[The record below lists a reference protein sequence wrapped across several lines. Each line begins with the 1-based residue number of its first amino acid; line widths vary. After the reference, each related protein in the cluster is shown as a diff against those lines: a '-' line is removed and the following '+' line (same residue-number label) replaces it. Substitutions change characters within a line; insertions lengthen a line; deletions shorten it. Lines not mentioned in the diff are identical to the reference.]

1 MSGRVA
7 SIEDIARVAG
17 VSPSTVSRALR
28 DDARISVETRARV
41 RRLAGELGYVPNGV
55 ARGLRER
62 RTNTVGLVVTSIAD
76 PFWADVLHG
85 AEGAARP
92 SGIGVLLSSAYEDP
106 AQELVAIERFY
117 QHRVDGILIA
127 DSRLGARDAARLT
140 SVPVPTVLVNS
151 QVDEPREGLRSV
163 SIDDYAGAQ
172 LATEH
177 LLSLGH
183 RRIGFLGVGNR
194 PRSHRRRSEAWRAA
208 LRAAGIAP
216 DPAWLV
222 VPDADTSLEDDAAAG
237 EALLP
242 RLLDAGVT
250 AISCY
255 NDMVA
260 IGALVGCR
268 ARGIAVPDEL
278 SIVGFDDVPIAR
290 YVAPPL
296 TTIHQPRAELG
307 GRAMALLLDLL
318 VGEAGADAVI
328 TPTLVVRGSTGP
340 VGSRQSAEGDCA
352 EAAASVQPPRR

>member
-17 VSPSTVSRALR
+17 VSHSTVSRALR

-92 SGIGVLLSSAYEDP
+92 SGIGVLLSSAYQDP

-140 SVPVPTVLVNS
+140 TAPVPTVLVNS
-151 QVDEPREGLRSV
+151 QVDEPREGLRAV
-163 SIDDYAGAQ
+163 SIDDYAGAR

-177 LLSLGH
+177 LLGLRH
-183 RRIGFLGVGNR
+183 RAIGFLGVGNR
-194 PRSHRRRSEAWRAA
+194 PRSNRRRSEAYRSA
-208 LRAAGIAP
+208 LVDAGITP
-216 DPAWLV
+216 QDAWIALPEASDV
-222 VPDADTSLEDDAAAG
+222 SLDDAAVG

-242 RLLDAGVT
+242 RLLAAGVT
-250 AISCY
+250 AICCY

-260 IGALVGCR
+260 VGVLVACR
-268 ARGIAVPDEL
+268 TRGLVVPDDL
-278 SIVGFDDVPIAR
+278 SIVGFDDVPLAR

-307 GRAMALLLDLL
+307 ARAMALLLDLL
-318 VGEAGADAVI
+318 GGEAGEDAVI
-328 TPTLVVRGSTGP
+328 TPTLVVRGSTAGR
-340 VGSRQSAEGDCA
+340 VTNDEW
-352 EAAASVQPPRR
+352 

>member
-1 MSGRVA
+1 MLGATGGVGRVSGRVA

-17 VSPSTVSRALR
+17 VSHSTVSRALR

-62 RTNTVGLVVTSIAD
+62 RTNTIGLVVTSIAD

-92 SGIGVLLSSAYEDP
+92 SGIGVLLSSAYENP
-106 AQELVAIERFY
+106 TQEMLAIERFY

-127 DSRLGARDAARLT
+127 DSRLGSRDAARLT
-140 SVPVPTVLVNS
+140 AAPVPTVLVNS
-151 QVDEPREGLRSV
+151 QVDEPREGLRAV
-163 SIDDYAGAQ
+163 SIDDYAGAR

-194 PRSHRRRSEAWRAA
+194 PGSNRRRSEAWRAT
-208 LRAAGIAP
+208 LRAVGIAP
-216 DPAWLV
+216 DPAWLA
-222 VPDADTSLEDDAAAG
+222 VPDADTSLDEDADVG

-242 RLLDAGVT
+242 RLLAAGVT

-260 IGALVGCR
+260 IGVLVGCR
-268 ARGIAVPDEL
+268 ARGLAVPGDL
-278 SIVGFDDVPIAR
+278 SVVGFDDVPIAR
-290 YVAPPL
+290 YSAPPL

-318 VGEAGADAVI
+318 VGKPGADAVI
-328 TPTLVVRGSTGP
+328 TPTLVVRGSTQRL
-340 VGSRQSAEGDCA
+340 VGSRQ
-352 EAAASVQPPRR
+352 